1 MLKHKKLLIVLGI
14 FILTGIFF
22 LNFIQ
27 KKYVVPI
34 LMYHSVNPN
43 AHPKNRLVVSA
54 NSFKRQMHFLKSCHY
69 NVIPLESVARLIKD
83 RKKLP
88 PKTVAITFD
97 DGYKDVYVY
106 AFPILRKYNLPA
118 TIFIIVNEIGR
129 PQQDR
134 LNWDEIDK
142 MQESGIIDFGSHC
155 LGPEPLVNIKSE
167 GIIREEIFDSKRALE
182 ARLGSPIL
190 AFSYPEGK
198 FNDKIRQLVIGAG
211 YRVAVTTKPGKSFP
225 NDDIFALKRLRISST
240 SDNLFVFWFETTG
253 FYSFIREA
261 WHK

>member
-1 MLKHKKLLIVLGI
+1 
-14 FILTGIFF
+14 
-22 LNFIQ
+22 
-27 KKYVVPI
+27 
-34 LMYHSVNPN
+34 
-43 AHPKNRLVVSA
+43 
-54 NSFKRQMHFLKSCHY
+54 
-69 NVIPLESVARLIKD
+69 
-83 RKKLP
+83 
-88 PKTVAITFD
+88 
-97 DGYKDVYVY
+97 
-106 AFPILRKYNLPA
+106 LRKYNLPA